1 MSHLR
6 VVVKDP
12 NERQQLHRHCD
23 ARLILFLSG
32 ELSES
37 SFDTAGRF
45 GRGDVL
51 YRPAFFGHAD
61 LASNLGSSYI
71 ALPVSSTAVRAYARR
86 RGWSAV
92 RGRMTLDGV
101 TLDRL
106 QSSPFLGDRLLE
118 SMTDAAYTTL
128 APDTPL
134 NLATARLATEAD
146 VRIADLSE
154 SLKVHPYEFTRT
166 FARAFGMSP
175 RAYRRQARLHR
186 AMSLL
191 AEGGCSLTQIAAAS
205 GHFDQSH
212 LTRNLKRETGLTP
225 LQFQAATGHR

>member
-71 ALPVSSTAVRAYARR
+71 TLPVSPAAARAYARR

-118 SMTDAAYTTL
+118 SMTDAAYTTRAL
-128 APDTPL
+128 DTPMS
-134 NLATARLATEAD
+134 LATARLATEAD

-154 SLKVHPYEFTRT
+154 SLKVLPYEFTRT